1 MTESRVPGLEMAQQA
16 GHGQLPMPAR
26 MPALVW
32 AVSLLPAVG
41 VGLIV
46 AVFALDTGLRDASPG
61 LWALSVGLLGFAGAA
76 ATGVAAASIA
86 ARRFQVR
93 TLPEAA
99 QHWLMRTNDMSDR
112 YPNPAMRIAGSGT
125 VEQANPAARALLAG
139 IAMDAEAARRW
150 NEICAALRDPSCT
163 ERKFETNGRS
173 YLVRRLVPFEAD
185 ALNLYALDVTELLAK
200 ERQLAESESRLA
212 LATRTAR
219 LGLFEVNVVDR
230 TIGYNDIYA
239 WQVGLGPSARV
250 EALDAWAG
258 RLHPVER
265 GLVVAAM
272 EDFLAGRAGHYRI
285 EHRLNDGRG
294 HWLWVSAIAEVVEID
309 ASGLPRRIIGSHL
322 DVTELK
328 RSEFELER
336 LNRRRTAQLDLVAL
350 SDRGSESA
358 LMEGA
363 ARHGARLTESS
374 SASLQLARPDG
385 SSDTSG
391 EYGASAGPAE
401 RSCVTVIRENGGV
414 VARFSVAGKQTEY
427 DHEDELTLQAVGSEA
442 WRLVQRIRQSQKLE
456 IQSRVLESAV
466 NGIVIA
472 DASGRLEWANPAFE
486 RIIGYT
492 LEEIVGRNLRFLRS
506 GEHDEAFYR
515 RLWDTISSG
524 RTFAAEFV
532 NRRKDGTSITV
543 GQTISPVTGV
553 DGRID
558 KYISICEDITERKS
572 AEHRLSFL
580 AQHDELTGLLNRAS
594 LVAAIEQAISESD
607 RTGRSFAVIYIGLD
621 YFKVVNDRFGRRA
634 GDEMLRRVGQTLSG
648 CMRPTDAVA
657 RTGGD
662 EFAILQRMA
671 RGPDDAAVLARRLS
685 KSLVAA
691 SEAAAVPEMPL
702 SASIGISVFPSDQGN
717 ADELLMNAELAM
729 RRAKS
734 EGRGGMRYFTP
745 ALHEAALTKA
755 TLAAALP
762 AAIRERQISLVYQPI
777 VDLKT
782 GRTVGC
788 EALARWQHPELGR
801 VPPDRFIAIAEETG
815 LIRDL
820 GLYILDRAIGEFAA
834 AVPDMREMGITL
846 SVNLSFGQFAEDEFM
861 ETIREELART
871 GFPAGHLEFEL
882 TESML
887 AVEPERAIEITRS
900 LAELG
905 CKLAIDDFGTG
916 YSSLALLRRFR
927 VDYLKID
934 RSFIIDLEGGAAPQ
948 AVVRAAI
955 AMAHSLGIAIIAEGV
970 ELPEQAEFLRGE
982 GADLVQGYLFGKP
995 MPIDELAA
1003 RLRAQPGP
1011 GENPPQDP
1019 SLPPSALPPHTTA
1032 ERRRNLH

>member
-1 MTESRVPGLEMAQQA
+1 
-16 GHGQLPMPAR
+16 MPLR
-26 MPALVW
+26 TPVLVW
-32 AVSLLPAVG
+32 AMLVLAAAATGLTVAVVSLN
-41 VGLIV
+41 
-46 AVFALDTGLRDASPG
+46 LDAGEAHLG
-61 LWALSVGLLGFAGAA
+61 LWAFTLGLFSFAGAA
-76 ATGVAAASIA
+76 AAGVAAVSIA
-86 ARRFQVR
+86 SRHFPARMP
-93 TLPEAA
+93 PEADRHGKGA
-99 QHWLMRTNDMSDR
+99 DLSDH
-112 YPNPAMRIAGSGT
+112 YPNPAMRIVASGAIQ
-125 VEQANPAARALLAG
+125 QANLAARTLLAG
-139 IAMDAEAARRW
+139 IAADSEALRQW
-150 NEICAALRDPSCT
+150 NDVCAALRDPACA
-163 ERKFETNGRS
+163 ERKFEANGRS
-173 YLVRRLVPFEAD
+173 YLVRRLAPLGGD
-185 ALNLYALDVTELLAK
+185 ALDLYALDVTSLLLK
-200 ERQLAESESRLA
+200 ERQLAESESKLA

-219 LGLFEVNVVDR
+219 LGLFEVNAADR
-230 TIGYNDIYA
+230 TISYNDIYA
-239 WQVGLGPSARV
+239 WQIGLGPTAGV
-250 EALDAWAG
+250 EALDGWAT

-265 GLVVAAM
+265 DRVIAAM

-309 ASGLPRRIIGSHL
+309 ATGLPRRIIGSHL

-328 RSEFELER
+328 RSEFALDR

-350 SDRGSESA
+350 AERSSESA

-363 ARHGARLTESS
+363 ARHGARLTESA
-374 SASLQLARPDG
+374 SASLHFIRPDG
-385 SSDTSG
+385 ASDATG
-391 EYGASAGPAE
+391 DYGASAGPAE
-401 RSCVTVIRENGGV
+401 RNCITVIHENGGV
-414 VARFSVAGKQTEY
+414 VARFSAAGKQTEY
-427 DHEDELTLQAVGSEA
+427 DEEDEDTLQAIGSEA
-442 WRLVQRIRQSQKLE
+442 WRLVQKIRQSQELE

-486 RIIGYT
+486 RITGYA
-492 LEEIVGRNLRFLRS
+492 LPEVVGRNLSFLRS

-532 NRRKDGTSITV
+532 NRRKDGTAITV
-543 GQTISPVTGV
+543 AQTISPVTGA
-553 DGRID
+553 DGQID

-594 LVAAIEQAISESD
+594 LVAAIEQAIAESD
-607 RTGRSFAVIYIGLD
+607 RSGRGFAVIYIGLD

-634 GDEMLRRVGQTLSG
+634 GDEMLRRVGQTFSG

-671 RGPDDAAVLARRLS
+671 RGPDDAAVLARRLA

-702 SASIGISVFPSDQGN
+702 GASIGISVFPSDQGN

-762 AAIRERQISLVYQPI
+762 AAIRERQISLMYQPI
-777 VDLKT
+777 VDLRT
-782 GRTVGC
+782 GRPVGC

-820 GLYILDRAIGEFAA
+820 GLHILDRAIGEFAA

-861 ETIREELART
+861 DTIRQELART
-871 GFPAGHLEFEL
+871 GFPAEHLELEL

-887 AVEPERAIEITRS
+887 AVEPERAIEITRG

-934 RSFIIDLEGGAAPQ
+934 RSFIVDLQGGAAPQ

-995 MPIDELAA
+995 MPIDEFAG

-1011 GENPPQDP
+1011 EGNPPQDP
-1019 SLPPSALPPHTTA
+1019 SLLPAALPPPTGA
-1032 ERRRNLH
+1032 ERPRNLH